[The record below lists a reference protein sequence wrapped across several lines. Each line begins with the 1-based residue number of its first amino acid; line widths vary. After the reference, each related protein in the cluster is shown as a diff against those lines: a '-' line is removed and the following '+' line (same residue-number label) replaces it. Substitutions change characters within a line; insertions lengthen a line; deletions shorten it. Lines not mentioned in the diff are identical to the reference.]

1 MSRMKTTSD
10 GFTLIEIMIAMMI
23 LSVSLLGF
31 FQLSNYTISQI
42 NSADQRLMAM
52 NYATEGLEIVRNIR
66 DSLVEADLIN
76 GWNEFLAITH
86 QNGVTEYTIELGNN
100 GYTLKPITGNS
111 SQDWELIIPIKESD
125 TELTYLP
132 WQYHRRLVISD
143 GPSEYA
149 SNLLKVSVDVAY
161 EQRGIEDSISLT
173 SYLGNIAAIR

>member
-1 MSRMKTTSD
+1 MHHMKSTTA

-23 LSVSLLGF
+23 LTISLLGF

-66 DSLVEADLIN
+66 DSFLEADLIN
-76 GWNEFLAITH
+76 GWNDFLALTR
-86 QNGVTEYTIELGNN
+86 QNGIEEYTLELGNN
-100 GYTLKPITGNS
+100 AYTLKPISGNS
-111 SQDWELIIPIKESD
+111 HQNWELIIPMKESD

-132 WQYHRRLVISD
+132 WQYYRRLVISE
-143 GPSEYA
+143 GPAEYA